1 MANIKPLYLNADG
14 VFAPAGSGD
23 TVVAGAF
30 SGNGSALTA
39 LNASNL
45 GSGTVPDARF
55 PATLPAISGENLT
68 SLDADAL
75 ASGTLPDARFPATL
89 PAVSGANLTSLNASN
104 LASGTVPDSR
114 FPATLPVVSGVNL
127 TSLNAS
133 NLASGTLP
141 DARFPATLPVVS
153 GANLTS
159 LDADELA
166 SGTVPN
172 ARFPATLPAI
182 SGANLT
188 NLDANNLTSG
198 TVDTARISGNYTG
211 ITGVGTIATGT
222 WQGTAITDTYLAQ
235 ITAANKVADSALTSN
250 VALLNRASQTFTG
263 TSPEFTN
270 PLTVGAPTLNG
281 HAATKSY
288 VDTEIAA
295 VSSGLDYKQEAKWY
309 WNLANNGGAFDPAQ
323 PATKDGFLAGINAP
337 GSGVTAFTAGDRILL
352 NDESATNTSAG
363 IWVFGGV
370 AGSYTLARA
379 SDFASGSAT
388 GAWIYCLN
396 TLGESGALAIDSAY
410 VCNTQANVG
419 QAIQFIL
426 YSTIGTISATA
437 PITYAGGVIGLNV
450 GAGLTVPGS
459 GGGAGYLNV
468 KVDGTTVELNGSNQI
483 GFKSLPAN
491 FKIDGVSTSGVTASD
506 LNLLTGGTTSNGA
519 SQHRHASNVFL
530 LANTGSALTTGKAVV
545 WNGTTLSLATNVGAG
560 AVAGI
565 VVDDPAT
572 GTVAVA
578 NSGVVRGV
586 GPSGNP
592 SIGDNIYV
600 LANGALGSYGSV
612 LATEYVTKVGRYLG
626 TVDGVSDCISIQ
638 IQEFGIKP

>member
-1 MANIKPLYLNADG
+1 MANIKPIYLNSDG

-30 SGNGSALTA
+30 DGDGSALTA

-55 PATLPAISGENLT
+55 PATLPAVSGANLT
-68 SLDADAL
+68 SLDADEL
-75 ASGTLPDARFPATL
+75 ASGTIPDARFPATLPAVSGANLTSLDASNLASGTVPDARFPATL

-104 LASGTVPDSR
+104 LASGT
-114 FPATLPVVSGVNL
+114 
-127 TSLNAS
+127 
-133 NLASGTLP
+133 LP
-141 DARFPATLPVVS
+141 DARFPATLPAVS

-159 LDADELA
+159 LDADELS
-166 SGTVPN
+166 SGTVPD

-198 TVDTARISGNYTG
+198 TVDTTRIAGSYTG
-211 ITGVGTIATGT
+211 ITGLGTVTTGV
-222 WQGTAITDTYLAQ
+222 WQGTAIDDAYLDT
-235 ITAANKVADSALTSN
+235 ISTPGKVNDAALSSN
-250 VALLNRASQTFTG
+250 VALLNRNSQSFTG

-270 PLTVGAPTLNG
+270 ALSVGAPTLNG
-281 HAATKSY
+281 HAATKLY

-309 WNLANNGGAFDPAQ
+309 WNLADNTDVFSEPNTVA
-323 PATKDGFLAGINAP
+323 GFLAGINGAV
-337 GSGVTAFTAGDRILL
+337 SVFSAGDRILL
-352 NDESATNTSAG
+352 NNASAAANDVG
-363 IWVFGGV
+363 IYVFGGS
-370 AGSYTLARA
+370 AGSYTLDRS
-379 SDFASGSAT
+379 SDFANGAQAT

-396 TLGESGALAIDSAY
+396 TFDENGAVALDSAY
-410 VCNTQANVG
+410 VCNTAGATVNTT
-419 QAIQFIL
+419 AIQFIL
-426 YSTIGTISATA
+426 YSTIGTISANA
-437 PITYAGGVIGLNV
+437 PVTYTGGVIGLNV

-459 GGGAGYLNV
+459 GGSAGFLTV
-468 KVDGTTVELNGSNQI
+468 SVDGTTIELNGSNAI
-483 GFKSLPAN
+483 GIKSLPAD
-491 FKIDGVSTSGVTASD
+491 FKIAGVSTSGVTASD
-506 LNLLTGGTTSNGA
+506 LNLLTGGATSNGA

-560 AVAGI
+560 AVAGL
-565 VVDDPAT
+565 VVDDPNT

-586 GPSGNP
+586 GPSGSP

-600 LANGALGSYGSV
+600 LANGALGAYASIQSG
-612 LATEYVTKVGRYLG
+612 EYVTKVGRYLG
-626 TVDGVSDCISIQ
+626 TVESVADCVSIQ